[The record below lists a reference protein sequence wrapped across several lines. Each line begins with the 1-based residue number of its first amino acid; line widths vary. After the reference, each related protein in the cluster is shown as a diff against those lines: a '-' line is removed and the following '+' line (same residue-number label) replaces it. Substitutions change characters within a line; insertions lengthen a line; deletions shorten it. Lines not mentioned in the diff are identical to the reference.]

1 MLNVALQQHLKS
13 SVPQVENEIW
23 WELREYPEDNDDTAG
38 ECGTSRKMRS
48 LHGPPGHTTPGDAA
62 LPKEVNL
69 RLDGFNR
76 QEAASATLGHLA
88 TNADFTG
95 YVVQD
100 GWR

>member
-1 MLNVALQQHLKS
+1 MQIALFGPWISKNASFGNSLLLKGLH
-13 SVPQVENEIW
+13 E
-23 WELREYPEDNDDTAG
+23 RRNDDQ
-38 ECGTSRKMRS
+38 ECSTFRKMRS
-48 LHGPPGHTTPGDAA
+48 LHGPPEHRSPGDAA